1 MRWMLDTN
9 ICIYVIKQAPP
20 SVIKAIRQH
29 AQEGLGISSITAA
42 ELNFGVVKSG
52 STRNRAALR
61 EFLSSMEVAPFD
73 DRAAGVYGD
82 VRAALEAAGTPIGP
96 LDTQIAAHAISL
108 DATLVTN
115 NLREFARVPGLR
127 SVNWV

>member
-1 MRWMLDTN
+1 L
-9 ICIYVIKQAPP
+9 
-20 SVIKAIRQH
+20 S
-29 AQEGLGISSITAA
+29 ISSVTAA

-52 STRNRAALR
+52 LACNLVALR

-73 DRAAGVYGD
+73 DRAAAMYGD

-108 DATLVTN
+108 DATRVTN
-115 NLREFARVPGLR
+115 YLREFVRLPGLR